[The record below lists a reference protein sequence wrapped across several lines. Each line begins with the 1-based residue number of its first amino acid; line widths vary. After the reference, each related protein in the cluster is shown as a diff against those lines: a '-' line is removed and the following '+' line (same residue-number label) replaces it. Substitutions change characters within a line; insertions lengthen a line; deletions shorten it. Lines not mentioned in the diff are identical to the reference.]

1 MAYYFQKIDTTLSPE
16 QRDAVD
22 ETILYNL
29 DEFHTI
35 RQFGTEVTAKGG
47 GKNSTLLARC
57 KTSKGAQYVIQGILK
72 QKVVS
77 IDGVLAAEEDSPKFF

>member
-1 MAYYFQKIDTTLSPE
+1 MAYYFQKIDTVLSPE

-57 KTSKGAQYVIQGILK
+57 KTSKGAQYVIQSILK
-72 QKVVS
+72 EKVVT
-77 IDGVLAAEEDSPKFF
+77 IDDVLAAEEDPPTFA

>member
-1 MAYYFQKIDTTLSPE
+1 MAYYFQKIDTVLSPE
-16 QRDAVD
+16 QREAAD

-35 RQFGTEVTAKGG
+35 RQFGTEVWAKRGE
-47 GKNSTLLARC
+47 KSILLAHC

-77 IDGVLAAEEDSPKFF
+77 IDDVLAAEEDPPTIF